1 MLPVIERTSRI
12 AAAVQ
17 TYDKLW
23 RRGVVTLTA
32 AAAASQYSVISVY
45 GLIAAQL

>member
-1 MLPVIERTSRI
+1 MTSCG
-12 AAAVQ
+12 AG
-17 TYDKLW
+17 
-23 RRGVVTLTA
+23 GVATLTA